1 MRLFARNLIR
11 GSSHLC
17 QGQEAVSVG
26 ACAALTEGDTMT
38 CTYRGHGAV
47 LAMGAPLDRSMAEIL
62 GRARG
67 LCAGKGGSMHLT
79 DVSVGALGSFA
90 VVGAHLPFACGTAL
104 AAQALGTGA
113 VSLCFFG
120 DGATNIGAFHEAMNL
135 ASVWK
140 LPVVFVCENNLY
152 GEYSPLAATTAVER
166 LADRAAG
173 YAMTAAQVDGN
184 DVLAVRDA
192 VAGACAQARAGEGPT
207 FLEALTYR
215 HMGHSRADPGAY
227 RPAGRARP
235 LARARPDHALRAA
248 AGAGRG
254 GAARPARRDPRHGPA
269 GGRRRD
275 GAGARLARAGP
286 RRALQERVGGAG
298 ERAHLPRRG
307 HPGARRRARV
317 RPARDRDR
325 RGRRRRRAASSRPP
339 SGCSTGS
346 GPRACATP
354 RSPSRPSSAPPWAP
368 R

>member
-1 MRLFARNLIR
+1 VSESLADLLRLHRQMVEIREFEDEVMRLFARNLIR

-17 QGQEAVSVG
+17 QGQEAVAVG
-26 ACAALTEGDTMT
+26 ACAALTDGDTMT

-62 GRARG
+62 GRAGG

-104 AAQALGTGA
+104 TAQTLGTGA

-152 GEYSPLAATTAVER
+152 GEYSPLASTTAVER
-166 LADRAAG
+166 LTDRATS
-173 YAMTAAQVDGN
+173 YAMAAAQVDGN

-192 VAGACAQARAGEGPT
+192 VAGACERARAGAGPT

-227 RPAGRARP
+227 RPAGELDRWRERDPITLFEQHLQRAERVP
-235 LARARPDHALRAA
+235 RDRLDVVRATARQAVADATSRALDWPEPAPGERFKSVWA
-248 AGAGRG
+248 AG
-254 GAARPARRDPRHGPA
+254 
-269 GGRRRD
+269 
-275 GAGARLARAGP
+275 
-286 RRALQERVGGAG
+286 
-298 ERAHLPRRG
+298 
-307 HPGARRRARV
+307 
-317 RPARDRDR
+317 
-325 RGRRRRRAASSRPP
+325 
-339 SGCSTGS
+339 
-346 GPRACATP
+346 
-354 RSPSRPSSAPPWAP
+354 
-368 R
+368 